1 MGIPSKETNDTRA
14 PSALSE
20 STSARIA
27 CDACPSMGVEC
38 LGGFENITYLD
49 ENGTANYSWEHSM
62 PKSEPQYYMVS
73 MIPAMVEECRTTTPI
88 NGSVCLG
95 GNICAEGHEGLIC
108 GRCSREW
115 ARDQFPGECLS
126 CTEMPDS
133 FSIVLSMMG
142 SLTAGSLFNQ
152 FLTIQALS
160 KTETQKNILAVLL
173 RMYYLFF
180 VPNLCAGRLVASPCS
195 RVLVREPAIC
205 R

>member
-1 MGIPSKETNDTRA
+1 
-14 PSALSE
+14 
-20 STSARIA
+20 
-27 CDACPSMGVEC
+27 
-38 LGGFENITYLD
+38 
-49 ENGTANYSWEHSM
+49 
-62 PKSEPQYYMVS
+62 MVS

-173 RMYYLFF
+173 RMYTHWATQVSVLGQFNMSKIEGMDFNKEPEEETVVVVSKNGTLEEAAPAEAGLPWPPWFNDISKDLFAF
-180 VPNLCAGRLVASPCS
+180 KDAMP
-195 RVLVREPAIC
+195 RVGSDQEKMECLIDKALQKV
-205 R
+205 